1 MEIVISLIILSIII
15 MFIIKFIK
23 NKYNLRNKQSI
34 EIIILFKKYKR
45 IIELTEEIDPL
56 KKLFMELLNQTTE
69 IGIFGKRNFKINRKF
84 QEEAIELLGMIR
96 EKLIKLT
103 PAHTK

>member
-1 MEIVISLIILSIII
+1 MEITIALIILSIII
-15 MFIIKFIK
+15 TFIVKYIK
-23 NKYNLRNKQSI
+23 NKYNLKNKKSI

-45 IIELTEEIDPL
+45 IIEFTEEIDPL
-56 KKLFMELLNQTTE
+56 KKLYIEFLNQITE